1 MTTPRIIALLI
12 AAVTGSAAC
21 SSTTINPNNAQGS
34 GGAKAGSGGNTGVI
48 TGTGGSGGP
57 PTGAGGFI
65 VGPTGAGGSN
75 APVQKLCA
83 TKMTVANP
91 VLINFETYD
100 GMVTADKFGTA
111 FGGAAANTGSD
122 YMGPYAFGDG
132 SVTPTLSIL
141 AGHPPSNWAVAESAM
156 QARTWGMGGGFWM
169 SNCVNASAYKGISF
183 FVRGSGPLNVFA
195 FSVSMDS
202 TTAPD
207 PANAAG
213 GGTCTGTAST
223 CTPATKQNIPL
234 TADWAPVTILW
245 ADFTPGTNGA
255 TPVVPNG
262 DNIVGLGW
270 NVPLMFTLDPS
281 ANGDAAG
288 PYVAVVGD
296 LLINIDDVAFIQ

>member
-12 AAVTGSAAC
+12 AAITGGAAC
-21 SSTTINPNNAQGS
+21 STSNVDPNNPGS
-34 GGAKAGSGGNTGVI
+34 GGAKGSGGRTGVV
-48 TGTGGSGGP
+48 TGTGGGMVVGP
-57 PTGAGGFI
+57 PTGAGGF
-65 VGPTGAGGSN
+65 VGPNGAGGSN

-111 FGGAAANTGSD
+111 FGGTAANMGNA

-141 AGHPPSNWAVAESAM
+141 AGHPPSNWAVAESATG
-156 QARTWGMGGGFWM
+156 AKTWGMGGGFWM
-169 SNCVNASAYKGISF
+169 SNCVNASAYKGITF
-183 FVRGSGPLNVFA
+183 FVRGSGPLNVFS
-195 FSVSMDS
+195 FNLSMES
-202 TTAPD
+202 TTPPD

-213 GGTCTGTAST
+213 GGTCTGTSST
-223 CTPATKQNIPL
+223 CTPATKLDIPL
-234 TADWAPVTILW
+234 TTDWTQVSLLW
-245 ADFTPGTNGA
+245 SDFTPGMNGA
-255 TPVVPNG
+255 TAVVPNG

-270 NVPLMFTLDPS
+270 SVPLMFQLDPS

-288 PYVAVVGD
+288 PYVAVMGD
-296 LLINIDDVAFIQ
+296 LLINIDDVAFIP